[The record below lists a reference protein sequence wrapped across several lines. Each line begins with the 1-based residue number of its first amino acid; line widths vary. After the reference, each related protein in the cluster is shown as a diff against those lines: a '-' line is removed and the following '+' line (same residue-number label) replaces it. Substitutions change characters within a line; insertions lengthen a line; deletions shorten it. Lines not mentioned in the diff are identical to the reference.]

1 MNLMRLAGVLVSLGA
16 AMMFTKGVLLA
27 VTGHDRSLVPWFG
40 LFASVGFAVAA
51 LALWRSVDRGRWLAA
66 VGAVAANLSL
76 VGSVVAVGYLLS
88 GTIPESDN
96 ASAAV
101 GGSYV
106 VLTAGVVVALVSL
119 GIVILMNRVLA
130 GRWRWLPLG
139 LIVVQLPIF
148 IVAGAVGDGLGSP
161 DLTDGLGLMLTG
173 VAWMTLGYAL
183 SQKSTVRTEPL
194 PAST

>member
-1 MNLMRLAGVLVSLGA
+1 
-16 AMMFTKGVLLA
+16 MMFTKGLLLSA
-27 VTGHDRSLVPWFG
+27 TGHDRSLVPWFG

-51 LALWRSVDRGRWLAA
+51 VALWRSIDRGRWLVA
-66 VGAVAANLSL
+66 VGAVAADVGV
-76 VGSVVAVGYLLS
+76 VGSVVAVGYLLT

-106 VLTAGVVVALVSL
+106 VLTVGIVVALVSL

-148 IVAGAVGDGLGSP
+148 VVAGAIGDSLGLP

-194 PAST
+194 PARP